1 MKILFLVILITLI
14 AYMNATTIKIPYDKW
29 YIKNTSY
36 PCVKIVVNSGEE
48 SYFSMYMV
56 NEYIHK
62 EFTLKSNK
70 DLLILNDLFL
80 NACIEK
86 ITCSVEVKK
95 TNGINYIYIINENII
110 MRGIYDYTLSNC
122 KVYNLVMQI
131 ILYVS
136 LSIIFCCFFII
147 IFMICCVL
155 ISNTYMKCHTYK
167 RIR

>member
-1 MKILFLVILITLI
+1 MKLLFLIILIILI
-14 AYMNATTIKIPYDKW
+14 VHINATTIKIPYDKW
-29 YIKNTSY
+29 YIKNTTY
-36 PCVKIVVNSGEE
+36 PCIKIVVNSGEQ

-86 ITCSVEVKK
+86 TTCSVEVK
-95 TNGINYIYIINENII
+95 NAIGINYIYIINENII
-110 MRGIYDYTLSNC
+110 MRGIYDYYLSNC
-122 KVYNLVMQI
+122 KVYNLIMQV
-131 ILYVS
+131 ILYISITVTICS
-136 LSIIFCCFFII
+136 LFTMIFI
-147 IFMICCVL
+147 ICCVI